1 VSAPFVRIV
10 LSDGKSYPLASV
22 SGSPLNA
29 GTEATPIGAARKSE
43 AAFPNGEAGAPNLS
57 NPSPGAQLAN
67 TMRVNS
73 AGVVFAHGTA
83 APAFPCRECGGEGEA
98 QYLALDETEY
108 RWAECHECGGSGKE
122 APYCGVCEGRLTCDL
137 YCTEC
142 DEWASLTYVE
152 RISPTR
158 VAL

>member
-1 VSAPFVRIV
+1 MNKPYNSFVRIV
-10 LSDGKSYPLASV
+10 ASDGKSYPIASV
-22 SGSPLNA
+22 SGPPLSAGAEASPITAKVAPLCL
-29 GTEATPIGAARKSE
+29 GETGAAVGFTPVT
-43 AAFPNGEAGAPNLS
+43 AVAPN
-57 NPSPGAQLAN
+57 
-67 TMRVNS
+67 
-73 AGVVFAHGTA
+73 
-83 APAFPCRECGGEGEA
+83 FPCRECEGEGEA